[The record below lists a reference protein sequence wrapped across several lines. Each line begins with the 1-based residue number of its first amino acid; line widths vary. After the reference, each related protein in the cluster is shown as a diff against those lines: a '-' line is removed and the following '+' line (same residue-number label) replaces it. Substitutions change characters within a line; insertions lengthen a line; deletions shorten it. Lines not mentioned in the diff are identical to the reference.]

1 MEGCGA
7 DYFIVVE
14 LAIFVAPPLDVEF
27 STEGG
32 VVSLGDLVTVWMED
46 ASEVFR
52 SLDLPFGFRVWVFTH
67 TPRSGHFCLPLWVGV
82 SLSSSYPLRFL
93 VDIDAGRFALNDLF
107 WTMS

>member
-52 SLDLPFGFRVWVFTH
+52 SLDLPFGFRVWVFY
-67 TPRSGHFCLPLWVGV
+67 PYASVWSFLFAIVGGGIV
-82 SLSSSYPLRFL
+82 VVFVP
-93 VDIDAGRFALNDLF
+93 FAF
-107 WTMS
+107 PCGY